1 MLQSHFYTAG
11 KAIYITLVRAEL
23 SFPLIMKKNT
33 EQSSSD
39 VNQLLIQA
47 VILLQR
53 QYLLAEHL
61 VGTGSFTLANFEQA
75 VAERTQSIE
84 NVFGV
89 FNYCWA
95 LID

>member
-1 MLQSHFYTAG
+1 MPWSPTDTPLSGDFDAWIMLQSHFYTAG

-61 VGTGSFTLANFEQA
+61 VKTIASPL
-75 VAERTQSIE
+75 RTSNRQ
-84 NVFGV
+84 
-89 FNYCWA
+89 
-95 LID
+95 